1 MNATSRELAQGQTG
15 KSAGTPVELP
25 LGFIFGG
32 EDKHMSET
40 TGESEGCSLVSL
52 HTADMANTWFH
63 ISYIICENQN
73 SFGKTEPRTGAK
85 PP

>member
-1 MNATSRELAQGQTG
+1 
-15 KSAGTPVELP
+15 
-25 LGFIFGG
+25 
-32 EDKHMSET
+32 MSET